1 MPATEV
7 VAQLVQSRKRL
18 VVAQPTW
25 EAGANF
31 GIDVACQAKCPGELG
46 SADARKR
53 GVSGIQRML
62 LKLRFV

>member
-7 VAQLVQSRKRL
+7 VAQFVQSREGL

-25 EAGANF
+25 EAGANL
-31 GIDVACQAKCPGELG
+31 GVDVACQAECPGELG
-46 SADARKR
+46 SADAGER

-62 LKLRFV
+62 LELRFV